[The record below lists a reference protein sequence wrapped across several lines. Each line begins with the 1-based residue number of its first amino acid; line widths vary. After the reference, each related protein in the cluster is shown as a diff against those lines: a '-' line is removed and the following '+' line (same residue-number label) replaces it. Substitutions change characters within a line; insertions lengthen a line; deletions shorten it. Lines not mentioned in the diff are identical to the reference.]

1 MYTRAKARSLRPL
14 DLPSP
19 LQPEP
24 ALTLYARTRS
34 DAAAVEPA
42 VRALVSALD
51 PRVPVLAAGS
61 LAMFNERSIGPSL
74 WLTRTATA
82 MGVVALLLAAMG
94 LFAVAS
100 YVAAQRS
107 REFAIRIALGARPSG
122 VLALVLR
129 QSMRIVAIGLI
140 IGGTIALGVTQVF
153 RTQFHGAD
161 GLDDSAFAGSTSLLS
176 RSSCCSR
183 ASFRPAARPGRD
195 PVESL
200 KES

>member
-1 MYTRAKARSLRPL
+1 M
-14 DLPSP
+14 
-19 LQPEP
+19 
-24 ALTLYARTRS
+24 
-34 DAAAVEPA
+34 
-42 VRALVSALD
+42 
-51 PRVPVLAAGS
+51 
-61 LAMFNERSIGPSL
+61 GPSL

-129 QSMRIVAIGLI
+129 QSMRMVAIGLI

-153 RTQFHGAD
+153 RTQFMAPMV
-161 GLDDSAFAGSTSLLS
+161 STTRHLQDRRL
-176 RSSCCSR
+176 CSR
-183 ASFRPAARPGRD
+183 YCHAARERHSGRPRGPD
-195 PVESL
+195 GIPSRA
-200 KES
+200 